1 MMAVFDISVDVL
13 GSNPKGDRQG
23 TSRQLLKEE
32 ETFFL
37 DVDWCAPSKVPI
49 FLSPPLVKLKKKKKK
64 RDKISFFCFFF
75 NVIHQD
81 L

>member
-1 MMAVFDISVDVL
+1 MMAVFDISVDLL
-13 GSNPKGDRQG
+13 GSIPKGDRQG

-49 FLSPPLVKLKKKKKK
+49 FLFPPRKIKKEKKEE
-64 RDKISFFCFFF
+64 R
-75 NVIHQD
+75 
-81 L
+81 